1 MGGGF
6 LLGAGA
12 SMSLKSGIS
21 AAGSLLSTVT
31 LGLDPRVQGSKS
43 LFWRGVKE

>member
-21 AAGSLLSTVT
+21 AAGSTVT